1 MYSII
6 PLAKKDLRNAITEE
20 RYGRGLSAKMQ
31 VICNAVN
38 PRSLRGI
45 ENLNS

>member
-20 RYGRGLSAKMQ
+20 VWERI
-31 VICNAVN
+31 ICEDAGNM
-38 PRSLRGI
+38 
-45 ENLNS
+45 